1 VNRKGLSLVEVII
14 ALAVVAI
21 AFAILSTAL
30 VGQLQ
35 FTGNAGA
42 RTQTAQYLN
51 YFGRLVA
58 GGDSAVLPA
67 AGGSLAWE
75 YGEVGTA
82 FPDLPG
88 GSDLQAADR
97 YRAQIDSVGDVT
109 YVGATGVQYRVT
121 VCSETPTGE
130 SCVVGTTIGPAP
142 LAGGGS
148 PPPLPGIN

>member
-1 VNRKGLSLVEVII
+1 MNRRGLSLVEVII

-30 VGQLQ
+30 VGQLR
-35 FTGNAGA
+35 FSGNANA

-58 GGDSAVLPA
+58 GGDAAVLPA
-67 AGGSLAWE
+67 LGASEVWD
-75 YGEVGTA
+75 YGALGTD
-82 FPDLPG
+82 FPDLPA
-88 GSDLQAADR
+88 GSGLEATDR
-97 YRAQIDSVGDVT
+97 YRVQIDSVAVVT

-121 VCSETPTGE
+121 VCSVTPTGE
-130 SCVVGTTIGPAP
+130 SCAVGATIGPAP

-148 PPPLPGIN
+148 APPLPGIN